1 LSPDFDELVGTEA
14 TGAERA
20 KLRQAHDLL
29 LRAGPPP
36 ELTPK
41 LKAGPNPGVARMQHR
56 RRAVKRRTLV
66 LLAAALSV
74 AVVFFAGYAVSSHRG
89 GGGRSGIGIVKTLEL
104 QGTPSVPNAQATL
117 EVWRQKD
124 GNWPMTLSVKGLPQ
138 LPAHTYYEV
147 YLVRDGRPWGSCG
160 TFVVANPSRVLQLSL
175 NAPYK
180 LQKGDTW
187 IVTRQTPSSEPGKTM
202 LRPVVSA

>member
-20 KLRQAHDLL
+20 KLRGAHDLL
-29 LRAGPPP
+29 VRAGPPP

-56 RRAVKRRTLV
+56 RRVVKRRSLV
-66 LLAAALSV
+66 LLAAALSI
-74 AVVFFAGYAVSSHRG
+74 AVVFFAGYAVRG
-89 GGGRSGIGIVKTLEL
+89 GGNSASAGIVKTVQLK
-104 QGTPSVPNAQATL
+104 GTATVPDAQATL
-117 EVWRQKD
+117 DVWQQRD
-124 GNWPMTLSVKGLPQ
+124 GNWPMTLSVKGLPK

-147 YLVRDGRPWGSCG
+147 YLVRGGRPWGSCG
-160 TFVVANPSRVLQLSL
+160 SFVVADSSRVLQLHL
-175 NAPYK
+175 NAPFK

-187 IVTRQTPSSEPGKTM
+187 VVTRQSPGSEPGRM
-202 LRPVVSA
+202 VLQPVSA

>member
-1 LSPDFDELVGTEA
+1 MSPDFDELVGTET

-20 KLRQAHDLL
+20 KLREAHDLL

-56 RRAVKRRTLV
+56 RRAVKRRALV
-66 LLAAALSV
+66 LLAAALSI
-74 AVVFFAGYAVSSHRG
+74 AVVFAAGYAVSSHRG
-89 GGGRSGIGIVKTLEL
+89 NGSASPPTVKTLQLKGTEGA
-104 QGTPSVPNAQATL
+104 QGTL
-117 EVWRQKD
+117 DVWQERD
-124 GNWPMTLSVKGLPQ
+124 GNWPMTLSVKGLPK

-160 TFVVANPSRVLQLSL
+160 AFVVSGPSQALRLYL

-180 LQKGDTW
+180 LHKGDSW
-187 IVTRQTPSSEPGKTM
+187 VVTLQKPGSEPGKTV
-202 LRPVVSA
+202 LRPVAA

>member
-1 LSPDFDELVGTEA
+1 VSPDFDELVGAEA

-20 KLRQAHDLL
+20 RLREAHDLL

-56 RRAVKRRTLV
+56 RRAVKRRSLV
-66 LLAAALSV
+66 LVAAALSIL
-74 AVVFFAGYAVSSHRG
+74 VVFFAGYTVSGHRG
-89 GGGRSGIGIVKTLEL
+89 SDEAAPVGIVKTLDL
-104 QGTPSVPNAQATL
+104 KGTAAAKGAEAKL
-117 EVWRQKD
+117 DVWGERE
-124 GNWPMTLSVKGLPQ
+124 GNWPMTLRVKGLPK

-147 YLVRDGRPWGSCG
+147 YLVRDGKPWAPCG
-160 TFVVANPSRVLQLSL
+160 TFVASGSSEVLQVGL

-180 LQKGDTW
+180 LQKGDSW
-187 IVTRQTPSSEPGKTM
+187 VVTRQTPGSEPGKTV
-202 LRPVVSA
+202 LAPVSA

>member
-20 KLRQAHDLL
+20 KLREAHDLL

-56 RRAVKRRTLV
+56 RRAVKRRSLV

-74 AVVFFAGYAVSSHRG
+74 AVVFFAGYGVASHRG
-89 GGGRSGIGIVKTLEL
+89 GSSSAGGTATTIQLK
-104 QGTPSVPNAQATL
+104 GTASAPDAQATL
-117 EVWRQKD
+117 DVWQERD
-124 GNWPMTLSVKGLPQ
+124 GNWPMTLSVKGLPK
-138 LPAHTYYEV
+138 LPEHTYYEV

-160 TFVVANPSRVLQLSL
+160 SFVVSNPSQALQLHL

-180 LQKGDTW
+180 LQKGDSW
-187 IVTRQTPSSEPGKTM
+187 VVTRQTAGAEPGKTV
-202 LRPVVSA
+202 LSPVAA

>member
-1 LSPDFDELVGTEA
+1 LSPDFDELVGPEA

-20 KLRQAHDLL
+20 KLREAHDLL

-41 LKAGPNPGVARMQHR
+41 LKAGPNPGVVRMQHR

-74 AVVFFAGYAVSSHRG
+74 AVVFFAGYAVHRSG
-89 GGGRSGIGIVKTLEL
+89 GGKQSLGVVKTIPLK
-104 QGTPSVPNAQATL
+104 GTAAVSGAEATL
-117 EVWRQKD
+117 QVWRQRD
-124 GNWPMTLSVKGLPQ
+124 GNWPMTLSVKGLPK
-138 LPAHTYYEV
+138 LPARTYYEV
-147 YLVRDGRPWGSCG
+147 YLVRDGHPWGSCG
-160 TFVVANPSRVLQLSL
+160 TFVVPGSSQTVKVSL

-187 IVTRQTPSSEPGKTM
+187 VVTRQTPGSEPGKTV
-202 LRPVVSA
+202 LTPVSA